1 MAIID
6 ECKRRMARNYFIE
19 RKQILL
25 ETKRLNPNDSSNL
38 KEQILMIDKKTSDL
52 MKDNA

>member
-1 MAIID
+1 
-6 ECKRRMARNYFIE
+6 MARNYFIE

-38 KEQILMIDKKTSDL
+38 KEEILMIDKKTSDL
-52 MKDNA
+52 MKDNV